1 MPKRVRIRP
10 ESITSIYEQKVAQA
24 VRQRQMAK
32 INSNTLN
39 LITNINNDM
48 RDLIGEKLREGV
60 LQGRSVAAT
69 ASTLLKTGLDKGVFR
84 SARQRAWLIARTELH
99 RARQAA
105 AIDVYNAN
113 GIKMLQW
120 IGIADGRL
128 CDVCAGRHGKIYAI
142 DKLHELGAI
151 PPVHPRCR
159 CRLVP
164 KGFKLDIIV
173 KKTKEGKVLETKI
186 SPNPTDYL
194 YVVSLSKKKR

>member
-1 MPKRVRIRP
+1 MKKVKIKP
-10 ESITSIYEQKVAQA
+10 ESITSLYEQKVAQA
-24 VRQRQMAK
+24 VRQRQMSK

-39 LITNINNDM
+39 LITNINSDM
-48 RDLIGEKLREGV
+48 RDHIGQLLRDGISEGK
-60 LQGRSVAAT
+60 SVAAV
-69 ASTLLKTGLDKGVFR
+69 ASKLLSSGLDKGVFR
-84 SARQRAWLIARTELH
+84 SARKRVWLIARTELH

-113 GIKMLQW
+113 GIKMLKW

-128 CDVCAGRHGKIYAI
+128 CDVCAGRHGKIYNI
-142 DKLHELGAI
+142 DSLHELDAI

-164 KGFKLDIIV
+164 AEFKLDIQV

-186 SPNPTDYL
+186 YPNPTDYL
-194 YVVSLSKKKR
+194 YVVKLDKD